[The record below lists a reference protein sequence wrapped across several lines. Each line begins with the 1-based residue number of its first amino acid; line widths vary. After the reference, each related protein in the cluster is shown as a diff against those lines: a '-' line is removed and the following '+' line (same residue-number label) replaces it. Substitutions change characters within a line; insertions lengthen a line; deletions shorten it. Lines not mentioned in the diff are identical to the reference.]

1 MTGAGRLNA
10 RLDPEMQKKLK
21 YLERRTGLS
30 TSEVVRVSIEHYYES
45 LRENNGGRR
54 ARELLANFVGAS
66 AGPGDVSS
74 RYKEHL
80 ADALAAKYPR

>member
-1 MTGAGRLNA
+1 
-10 RLDPEMQKKLK
+10 MQKKLK

-30 TSEVVRVSIEHYYES
+30 TSEVVRASIEHYYES

-54 ARELLANFVGAS
+54 ARELLADFIGAS
-66 AGPGDVSS
+66 SGPGDVSS

-80 ADALAAKYPR
+80 TDSLTAKYRR